1 MWVLLLFGRKV
12 LLIRERERGVSSVFE
27 QNTHDRQQKVIDKK
41 MGKKEA
47 REKKK
52 KKQKKKKRERA
63 STKPDRSSPSFN
75 SFPTHHLVYE

>member
-1 MWVLLLFGRKV
+1 MSRQFLSK
-12 LLIRERERGVSSVFE
+12 
-27 QNTHDRQQKVIDKK
+27 THTDRQQKVIDKK

-52 KKQKKKKRERA
+52 QKKKKKKKRERA

>member
-41 MGKKEA
+41 NGKKRGSRKKKEKEEEEEERA
-47 REKKK
+47 RE
-52 KKQKKKKRERA
+52 
-63 STKPDRSSPSFN
+63 
-75 SFPTHHLVYE
+75 YETGSIVAVI